1 MTPQELHELR
11 QRANLHGLA
20 IAYGL
25 SRPLDSSTQWR
36 VRMTCPACMG
46 EDGEINIIRRMW
58 HCLDCGAQG
67 DVFALVRALL
77 RCDLAR
83 AVEIVR
89 QEVDG

>member
-1 MTPQELHELR
+1 
-11 QRANLHGLA
+11 
-20 IAYGL
+20 
-25 SRPLDSSTQWR
+25 
-36 VRMTCPACMG
+36 MG